1 MTDDL
6 DRPLPKKALN
16 LFTIAEV
23 LLVVAVLVCA
33 AFGWGWLV
41 LLTGWALLNV
51 AFVRARVL
59 RVYRRDLIDAANAGK
74 KVRP

>member
-1 MTDDL
+1 MTDNL
-6 DRPLPKKALN
+6 DRPLPKKTLN

-23 LLVVAVLVCA
+23 LLVVAVLTFA
-33 AFGWGWLV
+33 ALGWGWLV

-59 RVYRRDLIDAANAGK
+59 RVYRRELVDAANSG
-74 KVRP
+74 RTPQ